1 MTWAI
6 GMVPIGPRGRK
17 ERVMNT
23 TLNPVS
29 TKVLTSAVAA
39 LALNVL
45 FLAGGI
51 KALGT
56 LPPDHSIA
64 ARELAAIH
72 AVQHDAQVRVAVL
85 VH

>member
-1 MTWAI
+1 
-6 GMVPIGPRGRK
+6 
-17 ERVMNT
+17 MNA
-23 TLNPVS
+23 LNLSSP
-29 TKVLTSAVAA
+29 KIFTSAVAA

-56 LPPDHSIA
+56 LPPDHSVA

-72 AVQHDAQVRVAVL
+72 AAQHDAQVRLAVL

>member
-1 MTWAI
+1 
-6 GMVPIGPRGRK
+6 MVPIGREDK
-17 ERVMNT
+17 ETVMNT
-23 TLNPVS
+23 LHLANA
-29 TKVLTSAVAA
+29 KVFTSAVAA

-56 LPPDHSIA
+56 LPPDHSVA

-72 AVQHDAQVRVAVL
+72 AAQHDAQVRLAVL